1 MGDWRSRLH
10 EADRALPI
18 GLSDDDL
25 RRLRERVVSAAST
38 GDARRPVLPR
48 PFALTAGALVLVC
61 AGILGGLHHS
71 IRPASGSA
79 AVRSSDGGRQR
90 PEPGG
95 PGERQQLHFA
105 TPGGTRIIWVFD
117 SEFKVEGTLP

>member
-10 EADRALPI
+10 KADRALPI

-25 RRLRERVVSAAST
+25 RRLRDRVVSAVPR
-38 GDARRPVLPR
+38 GDARGLVLAR
-48 PFALTAGALVLVC
+48 PFALTAGALLLVC
-61 AGILGGLHHS
+61 GGILGGLHHS

-79 AVRSSDGGRQR
+79 VRTSDGERQR